1 MKRLR
6 ATVDKLL
13 EVLLVS
19 LMSVMVLNVL
29 WQVFTRFV
37 IGRPS
42 SYTEELA
49 RYLLIWVGLVGASY
63 AVSRRMHLSIDL
75 FTERLKGQWGKASQ
89 LFIAAAIFLFALL
102 AMVVGGIRLV
112 HITLVLEQTS
122 AALQIKL
129 GYVYLALPISG
140 LLIMF
145 YSVVTI
151 FEIVTAGRPVHPPLE
166 VPDGIPRSSRSG
178 R

>member
-6 ATVDKLL
+6 ATVDRLL
-13 EVLLVS
+13 EILLVS

-37 IGRPS
+37 VGRPS

-75 FTERLKGQWGKASQ
+75 ITERLKGEWKKASQ

-102 AMVVGGIRLV
+102 VLVAGGIRLV
-112 HITLVLEQTS
+112 YITLALEQTS
-122 AALQIKL
+122 AALQVKL

-140 LLIMF
+140 VLIMF
-145 YSVVTI
+145 FSLMTI
-151 FEIVTAGRPVHPPLE
+151 WETVIAGRPVHPPLE
-166 VPDGIPRSSRSG
+166 VHDGIPRSSRPG
-178 R
+178 H

>member
-6 ATVDKLL
+6 VAVDRLL
-13 EVLLVS
+13 EFLLIG
-19 LMSVMVLNVL
+19 LMSVMVFNVL

-37 IGRPS
+37 VGRPS

-75 FTERLKGQWGKASQ
+75 ITERLKGDWKKASQ
-89 LFIAAAIFLFALL
+89 LLIASAIFLFALL
-102 AMVVGGIRLV
+102 VMVIGGTRLV
-112 HITLVLEQTS
+112 YITLALEQTS
-122 AALQIKL
+122 AALQLKL

-145 YSVVTI
+145 YSLNTMFETVT
-151 FEIVTAGRPVHPPLE
+151 TGRPVQPIPE
-166 VPDGIPRSSRSG
+166 VDDGTRRSSRPG